1 MVTRKQK
8 ITIGITFFT
17 AFGFGMATMCE
28 CSSFT
33 EEKATAVYKA
43 IGTTLNIAYNAGGA
57 ALVEQ
62 KIDQMAADGKIT
74 PEQAVQLKAAAQK
87 SYDALQAK
95 LAELTVRDATVET
108 TE

>member
-8 ITIGITFFT
+8 ITIAITLLT
-17 AFGFGMATMCE
+17 AFGFGMATMCG

-43 IGTTLNIAYNAGGA
+43 IGTTLNIAYTAGGA

-74 PEQAVQLKAAAQK
+74 PIKNKQTFTQPRNRLSQPQIDEK
-87 SYDALQAK
+87 
-95 LAELTVRDATVET
+95 
-108 TE
+108 